1 MQGNSKEADLA
12 YIAGIIDG
20 EGSILI
26 TRDVY
31 SNKNPVMRVIVRV
44 GMIEEVALKFMQK
57 TLKVGKFYK
66 EKPYHHKRAMNRL
79 VVTSYEEVKSSLES
93 LLPFLKVKK
102 EQALL
107 ALKFID
113 ECRGKR
119 GHWMAPED
127 IEKRL
132 SFWIKMRELNGITA
146 PATTERTGKRGRRK
160 SVRLEAT
167 V

>member
-31 SNKNPVMRVIVRV
+31 SNKNPVMRVIIRV
-44 GMIEEVALKFMQK
+44 GMIEEIALKFMHEI
-57 TLKVGKFYK
+57 LGVGRFYK

-79 VVTSYEEVKSSLES
+79 VITSYDEVKFTLEQ
-93 LLPFLKVKK
+93 LLPYLKVKK
-102 EQALL
+102 SQALL
-107 ALKFID
+107 GLDFISN
-113 ECRGKR
+113 CRGKM
-119 GHWMAPED
+119 GHWLAPEAID
-127 IEKRL
+127 KRL
-132 SFWIKMRELNGITA
+132 QYWIKMRELNGIAA
-146 PATTERTGKRGRRK
+146 PATTERTGKRGRSK
-160 SVRLEAT
+160 SIRLEAP